1 MNMKTNLI
9 IVRHG
14 ESLGNSKRIMLGS
27 TDLDM
32 SPRGF
37 EQAAACADFLKEEQI
52 DFIYSSDLIRAYN
65 TALPHAKLRGKEVI
79 TDKRLREMHVGRW
92 ENRPFAEI
100 AAEEGDLYRE
110 WREKFGTLV
119 FPGGESIL
127 DAGIRLHKTLAEI
140 AKRHAGSTVL
150 VATHAGVIR
159 SFWGQL
165 LGISPERIGAELPF
179 PINAS
184 VSRLSFE
191 DDIFTPVEYSIH
203 HYLSEIGALVPGSIG
218 K

>member
-1 MNMKTNLI
+1 MKTNFI

-37 EQAAACADFLKEEQI
+37 EQALACAEFLAGEEV
-52 DFIYSSDLIRAYN
+52 DYIYSSDLIRAYN
-65 TALPHAKLRGKEVI
+65 TALPHAKLRGKEVVA
-79 TDKRLREMHVGRW
+79 DERLREMHVGRW

-100 AAEEGDLYRE
+100 AAEEPELYRE

-127 DAGIRLHKTLAEI
+127 DAGKRFHNALLDI
-140 AKRHAGSTVL
+140 ANRHPGKTVL
-150 VATHAGVIR
+150 VASHAGVIR

-165 LGISPERIGAELPF
+165 LGILPEKIGQELPF

-191 DDIFTPVEYSIH
+191 DGVFTPLEYSTH

>member
-1 MNMKTNLI
+1 MKTNLI

-14 ESLGNSKRIMLGS
+14 ESLGNSKRIMLGT

-32 SPRGF
+32 SLRGY
-37 EQAAACADFLKEEQI
+37 EQAAACAEFLAGEKI
-52 DFIYSSDLIRAYN
+52 DYIYSSDLKRAYN
-65 TALPHAKLRGKEVI
+65 TAKPHAALRGIEI
-79 TDKRLREMHVGRW
+79 IPDERLREMYVGRW

-100 AAEEGDLYRE
+100 AAEESELYLE

-127 DAGIRLHKTLAEI
+127 NAGKRLNAALVDI
-140 AKRHAGSTVL
+140 AGRHPGSTVL
-150 VATHAGVIR
+150 VTTHAGVLR

-165 LGISPERIGAELPF
+165 LGLDLDQIGQGLPF
-179 PINAS
+179 AVNAS

-191 DDIFTPVEYSIH
+191 DGAFVPLEYSTH
-203 HYLSEIGALVPGSIG
+203 HFLSKVGALVPGSIG